1 MGVDLRVGY
10 TRAMPRHAVP
20 KTFTWIQLCG
30 WKVGAPKSKTYR
42 DGLVED
48 IKKLHDQCGPID
60 AVILAGELTGEGRR
74 EEFQRLNDNLTSF
87 LDGIRALG
95 SSPSFVAVPGDTDV
109 AHKAMDLLWDGG
121 RRSVADVEFL
131 PAEFPDDST
140 KLRLLEAFSTYQE
153 WASPYEFG
161 KPERPSAVPGDFALT
176 VRGKACEIGLI
187 GLNAAWGRPTR
198 RTYERPAVL
207 HPGQLT
213 AVCPTDPDTWS
224 RKHDFCLLITY
235 SGPGWLAPLWR
246 SGYRAEIAPP
256 GRFALH
262 LCGKPDELRGDSWRQ
277 TTPLVVPTSSPGGSR
292 VRPPEF
298 VLGRIGIESGL
309 QTLTLRPRRYVL
321 PEGSFVPDPDFDPA
335 VAEAY
340 RHELAR
346 AIRSEKPAL
355 LRPGAAK
362 PDPGLIV
369 ERLEVFDMRGLSELA
384 VGFDP
389 ESKLPGRWT
398 CLAGI
403 NGAGKS
409 SVLQALCLALLG
421 EPLLRELGGERLE
434 RLRRL
439 SHNERRIAQIGAWVR
454 EGHKRYY
461 LEVKLRGHRIYPSDA
476 EEDLSRRMRRNWE
489 ELRNRVIVSY
499 GATRNL
505 SDYEDPRHLSLSPDV
520 RRQITLFDPL
530 AQIASAE
537 TLLSARPKDV
547 VLHRLFEAIVERIF
561 GDTLH
566 VVIDRGKVRF
576 VTERE
581 RIEAFDLPDGFRSL
595 VAWIADLCAV
605 WCEKFRRV
613 ARKGQ
618 PEDIDALVLIDEIDL
633 HLHPSLQRV
642 LVPRLR
648 TALPRVQWVV
658 TTHSPLILSSFDSA
672 EIIALDRTAPGGIRF
687 LDRQILGFTTDEIYR
702 WLMDTPASS
711 GEMEAQLALVVA
723 DGASSTVK
731 DDLAGMLQ
739 MSPDV
744 TEVQAK
750 ERIRRRTKRLRE
762 LGP

>member
-1 MGVDLRVGY
+1 
-10 TRAMPRHAVP
+10 MPRRAVP
-20 KTFTWIQLCG
+20 KTFTWIQLLG
-30 WKVGAPKSKTYR
+30 WEVGSRNGNTYR
-42 DGLVED
+42 DGLFED
-48 IKKLHDQCGPID
+48 IKKLHDQSGPID
-60 AVILAGELTGEGRR
+60 AVILAGELTGGGRR
-74 EEFQRLNDNLTSF
+74 DEFQRLNDDLASF

-95 SSPSFVAVPGDTDV
+95 SEPALVAVPSDTDV
-109 AHKAMDLLWDGG
+109 AHKALDLLWDGG
-121 RRSVADVEFL
+121 RGLVADVEFL
-131 PAEFPDDST
+131 HAEFPDDKTRSR
-140 KLRLLEAFSTYQE
+140 LREAFSTYQE
-153 WASPYEFG
+153 WASLYTFG
-161 KPERPSAVPGDFALT
+161 RPESPAAVPGDFALT
-176 VRGKACEIGLI
+176 VRGTACEIGLI
-187 GLNAAWGRPTR
+187 GLNTAWGRPTR
-198 RTYERPAVL
+198 RTYDGAAVL
-207 HPGQLT
+207 HPGQLK
-213 AVCPTDPDTWS
+213 AVCPTDPDAWS
-224 RKHDFCLLITY
+224 WKHDFCLLITY
-235 SGPGWLAPLWR
+235 SGPGWLGPVWR
-246 SGYRAEIAPP
+246 SPYRAEIAPP

-262 LCGKPDELRGDSWRQ
+262 LCGRPDQVRGDSWRQ
-277 TTPLVVPTSSPGGSR
+277 MTPLVVSTSSSGGAR
-292 VRPPEF
+292 VRLTEF
-298 VLGRIGIESGL
+298 VFGQIRVESGL
-309 QTLTLRPRRYVL
+309 QSLTLRPRRYDV
-321 PEGSFVPDPDFDPA
+321 PKDRFGPDPDFDPT

-346 AIRSEKPAL
+346 AVRTAVPAL
-355 LRPGAAK
+355 LRPGAAERE
-362 PDPGLIV
+362 PGLIV
-369 ERLEVFDMRGLSELA
+369 ERLEVFDVRGLSELA
-384 VGFDP
+384 VGFDR

-421 EPLLRELGGERLE
+421 EPLVRELGGARLE

-439 SHNERRIAQIGAWVR
+439 NGNKRRIAQIGVWVR
-454 EGHKRYY
+454 EGSQRYY
-461 LEVKLRGHRIYPSDA
+461 LEVKLRGHKLYPSYA
-476 EEDLSRRMRRNWE
+476 QEDLSRVMRKSWQ

-537 TLLSARPKDV
+537 TLLSARLKDR
-547 VLHRLFEAIVERIF
+547 VLHGLFAALVERVF

-576 VTERE
+576 VTEVE

-595 VAWIADLCAV
+595 VAWMADLCAV

-613 ARKGQ
+613 ARKGL

-642 LVPRLR
+642 LIHRLR
-648 TALPRVQWVV
+648 NALPRVQWVV

-711 GEMEAQLALVVA
+711 GEMEAQLAEVVA
-723 DGASSTVK
+723 DGASSPVK
-731 DDLAGMLQ
+731 DDLAAMLQ

-744 TEVQAK
+744 SGDQAK
-750 ERIRRRTKRLRE
+750 ERIRRRTERLRK
-762 LGP
+762 LGQ